1 MKFDVAAFLSSPP
14 VRIEPLSAAD
24 LVWALE
30 RSSRP
35 LSRGILVNLVQTEHL
50 PFHVAE
56 AIRRMSRCEV
66 WKWRHVNGFDR
77 RYKTRCNHP
86 LCPACTGRL
95 ARQEAERVWKL
106 FNAAAGAPILFDDL
120 TWLTV
125 NIGYLPIGSSFKAMT
140 ARAKK
145 AIRNMR
151 NRKFPGTVWAM
162 ELEIQLQGDG
172 QGKLHAHGLVWHP
185 GVTRESIE
193 EALRALFTEARA
205 VCAKELRSR
214 RIRREA
220 KGAATYK
227 ADISLKVKG
236 WGERTAAILVGLIAS
251 YESMRSR
258 GRFGLRF
265 EMGLRR
271 RKTVVEM
278 STIQVDS
285 VEELLS
291 CRRDR
296 VFPRTSPDTPL
307 TPDQKSNSD
316 LKKIILGEL
325 PTPLTVP
332 AVMGV
337 MTNAYS
343 TIDDQIDTWKLKYK
357 PTFACRDGCSHCC
370 HQAVWVTEPEA
381 IYIADGLRAGSPDG
395 NITDIIDWIDKFINH
410 TGENGVRQRH
420 RLQVPCPFLH
430 DNSCVIYNG
439 RPVACRGLY
448 SMDANL
454 CLEGRTKDAKIP
466 YLASPGE
473 VSVRIRAAMIS
484 ALFERGVQCRT
495 LELNAAVRIA
505 LADPDAGTKWLNG
518 ESPFDTAIPD
528 ERIPDIT
535 ELARKATGDL

>member
-1 MKFDVAAFLSSPP
+1 MKFDVAAFLSSTP

-24 LVWALE
+24 LVSALE

-125 NIGYLPIGSSFKAMT
+125 NIGYLPIGSSFKAM
-140 ARAKK
+140 AAQAKK

-162 ELEIQLQGDG
+162 ELEIQLQDDG

-220 KGAATYK
+220 KGVTTYK

-236 WGERTAAILVGLIAS
+236 WGECTAAILVGLIAS

-271 RKTVVEM
+271 KKVNVEM

-285 VEELLS
+285 VEELLITS
-291 CRRDR
+291 MELSVLPENYHHLPVER
-296 VFPRTSPDTPL
+296 VV
-307 TPDQKSNSD
+307 Q
-316 LKKIILGEL
+316 LGVE
-325 PTPLTVP
+325 
-332 AVMGV
+332 
-337 MTNAYS
+337 
-343 TIDDQIDTWKLKYK
+343 QIEAHGIFWIGNVSAK
-357 PTFACRDGCSHCC
+357 AN
-370 HQAVWVTEPEA
+370 AVWKGLEEA
-381 IYIADGLRAGSPDG
+381 MPDRRLTMIG
-395 NITDIIDWIDKFINH
+395 PAPDWQHVIIDIEIYHSPGPMLHALAHERARLD
-410 TGENGVRQRH
+410 ENGVPWH
-420 RLQVPCPFLH
+420 MLPMVPDQV
-430 DNSCVIYNG
+430 
-439 RPVACRGLY
+439 
-448 SMDANL
+448 
-454 CLEGRTKDAKIP
+454 
-466 YLASPGE
+466 
-473 VSVRIRAAMIS
+473 
-484 ALFERGVQCRT
+484 
-495 LELNAAVRIA
+495 
-505 LADPDAGTKWLNG
+505 
-518 ESPFDTAIPD
+518 
-528 ERIPDIT
+528 
-535 ELARKATGDL
+535 